1 MKKELEIIIVGL
13 SNYIDDYKDFVENL
27 AKDTRVMMIPE
38 PSNLFDKNAI
48 KAFIGGKHIGYVA
61 RDMAPEVLPYVIQ
74 NRGVLIGTSVDAFAK
89 EIHVV
94 VDVSKFGDLPMKR
107 DKEAVFDRETALSD
121 NLIAPFLAEDEKFL
135 MDLSLSEFYLQSGL
149 TDEALKE
156 ALNDYLKG
164 MHNSISCESSSRWQE
179 LSQKIFEIISGSQEP
194 SLQKFKEDLE
204 KQAHEMY
211 EYNKDRVHLVGE
223 IYKRK
228 YKKLKQESQKEE
240 GAVNRILKA
249 EFGTTEPDQKEV
261 KQLYDKMERFM
272 LSLPN
277 NTYRL
282 LYQKPEEWAKALMYL
297 RPTLKELYTIC
308 THAIVLDWAKERMA
322 ETEERDF
329 DIRDLSLAMI
339 DREKVFNS
347 KLDRDRLIH
356 LYNRMKSLISG
367 FNEKADYAW
376 PFMACCNLNYLSQQ
390 NAYSAFAK
398 TLGNWQVTSED
409 EKVVTNNIKINVKK
423 MRDESFEPERM
434 KQILK
439 TIIDFENYIK

>member
-1 MKKELEIIIVGL
+1 MKKEREIIIVGL
-13 SNYIDDYKDFVENL
+13 SNYLDDYKAFVENL
-27 AKDTRVMMIPE
+27 AKGTQVMMIPE

-74 NRGVLIGTSVDAFAK
+74 NRGVLIGSSVDAFWK
-89 EIHVV
+89 EIHIV
-94 VDVSKFGDLPMKR
+94 VDVSRFGELPLKK
-107 DKEAVFDRETALSD
+107 DKEAVFDRQTALSD

-135 MDLSLSEFYLQSGL
+135 MDLSLSEFYLQSGVL
-149 TDEALKE
+149 DEGLKDALDE
-156 ALNDYLKG
+156 YIKG
-164 MHNSISCESSSRWQE
+164 MRNSISCESTSRWQE
-179 LSQKIFEIISGSQEP
+179 LSQKIFEIISRSQEL
-194 SLQKFKEDLE
+194 SLQKFKESLE
-204 KQAHEMY
+204 EQAHEMY

-228 YKKLKQESQKEE
+228 YNKLKQESLKAE
-240 GAVNRILKA
+240 GTLSRILRA
-249 EFGTTEPDQKEV
+249 EFGTTEPNQEQLM
-261 KQLYDKMERFM
+261 QLYERMERFM

-297 RPTLKELYTIC
+297 RPTLQELYIIC

-322 ETEERDF
+322 ETEESDF
-329 DIRDLSLAMI
+329 EIRDLSLAMI

-367 FNEKADYAW
+367 FKEKADYAW
-376 PFMACCNLNYLSQQ
+376 LFMACCNLNYLSQQ

-398 TLGNWQVTSED
+398 TLTNWQVTSED
-409 EKVVTNNIKINVKK
+409 EKVMTNNIKINVKK
-423 MRDESFEPERM
+423 MRDESLDPERM

-439 TIIDFENYIK
+439 TIIDFEKYIK

>member
-1 MKKELEIIIVGL
+1 MKKEREIIIVGL
-13 SNYIDDYKDFVENL
+13 SNYLDDYKAFVENL
-27 AKDTRVMMIPE
+27 AKGTQVMMIPE

-74 NRGVLIGTSVDAFAK
+74 NRGVLIGSSVDAFWK
-89 EIHVV
+89 EIHIV
-94 VDVSKFGDLPMKR
+94 VDVSRFGELPLKK
-107 DKEAVFDRETALSD
+107 DKEAVFDRQTALSD

-135 MDLSLSEFYLQSGL
+135 MDLSLSEFYLQSGVL
-149 TDEALKE
+149 DEGLKDALDE
-156 ALNDYLKG
+156 YIKG
-164 MHNSISCESSSRWQE
+164 MHNSISCESTSRWQE

-194 SLQKFKEDLE
+194 SLQKFKENLE
-204 KQAHEMY
+204 EQAHEMY

-228 YKKLKQESQKEE
+228 YNKLKQESLKAE
-240 GAVNRILKA
+240 GTLSRILRA
-249 EFGTTEPDQKEV
+249 EFGTTEPNQEQLM
-261 KQLYDKMERFM
+261 QLYERMERFM

-297 RPTLKELYTIC
+297 RPTLQELYIIC

-329 DIRDLSLAMI
+329 EIRDLSLAMI

-356 LYNRMKSLISG
+356 LHNRMKSLISG
-367 FNEKADYAW
+367 FKEKADYAW
-376 PFMACCNLNYLSQQ
+376 LFMACCNLNYLSQQ

-398 TLGNWQVTSED
+398 TLTNWQVTSED
-409 EKVVTNNIKINVKK
+409 EKVMTNNIKINVKK
-423 MRDESFEPERM
+423 MRDESLDPERM

-439 TIIDFENYIK
+439 TIIDFEKYIK